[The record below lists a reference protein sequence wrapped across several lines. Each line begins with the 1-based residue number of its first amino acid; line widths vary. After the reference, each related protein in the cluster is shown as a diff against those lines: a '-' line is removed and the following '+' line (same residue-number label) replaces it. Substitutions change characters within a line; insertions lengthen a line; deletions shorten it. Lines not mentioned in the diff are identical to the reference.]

1 MIAFIHHLRTR
12 AATGALHPPTGTGS
26 DESIIHWI
34 CYGGALLIVGV
45 PTAFLHSIGVNAV
58 LIVSIISPSSIIAFG
73 LAQLVA
79 DRIWRRRQAKLG
91 SSAPLDKE
99 HVEEQQLLHDVQF
112 IRQLKL
118 PKKIEEERI
127 AQTHAAWQQRRAR
140 IRDG

>member
-1 MIAFIHHLRTR
+1 MIAFIHHLRAR
-12 AATGALHPPTGTGS
+12 ATTGAPHPPTGAGS
-26 DESIIHWI
+26 DESIIRRI
-34 CYGGALLIVGV
+34 CQRVALFAVGFPAALLYASGV
-45 PTAFLHSIGVNAV
+45 DAV
-58 LIVSIISPSSIIAFG
+58 VIMVAVSPLTFIAFDIASLTAG
-73 LAQLVA
+73 H
-79 DRIWRRRQAKLG
+79 IWRRLQDRLV